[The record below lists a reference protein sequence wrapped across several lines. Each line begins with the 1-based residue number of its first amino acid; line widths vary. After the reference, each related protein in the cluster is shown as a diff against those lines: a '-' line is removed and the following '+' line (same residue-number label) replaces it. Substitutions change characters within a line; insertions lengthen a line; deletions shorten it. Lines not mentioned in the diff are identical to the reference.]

1 MIFEQIY
8 RQILRAYANI
18 GSKNFAIKR
27 SKMAI
32 LATKWS
38 FERSL
43 IKKGFFMDPV
53 SLGSSNLP
61 LNSCANISLQ
71 EKVTLAHQL
80 MNGVNKTME
89 AASSFFT
96 HLKNSITVMKA
107 ISIAAIVVFPV
118 ALIAIVQKI
127 FKFRGQTTNER
138 IDTALS
144 ISGDLTT
151 IGTGLTGFTGG
162 LVTVG
167 RVAASAVQ
175 WVPPLLIATSVLNI
189 FSFISTVKSY
199 KETKIF
205 IKEFEEKE
213 KPDSALDLVL
223 EKEKPDSALDLVLEK
238 EKLEKSFV
246 AKHLN
251 IDGNIL
257 KKHIEAIKDNALKG
271 HDKTKE
277 ATLTLKNRL
286 KSKLFSNKLQLLM
299 MAVGIVAAGLLF
311 TPAAPFVLA
320 LVGPIAI
327 IGVILEIKA
336 KRDNLKFEKEFE
348 ALAKAQVL
356 VEGVTT

>member
-1 MIFEQIY
+1 
-8 RQILRAYANI
+8 
-18 GSKNFAIKR
+18 
-27 SKMAI
+27 MAI

-80 MNGVNKTME
+80 MNGVNKTMA

-205 IKEFEEKE
+205 IKEFE
-213 KPDSALDLVL
+213 